1 MDRQFT
7 LSSHSVK
14 NKNGN
19 KPGDFTITYTNPII
33 LDPNR
38 EYELGLDRII
48 SMSFTWFN
56 ITREL
61 NNQKI
66 RYSSDSGAN
75 WTELIFN
82 PGVWNY
88 VDFDQYLKDKTR
100 SGTASN
106 PQYPI
111 TLEFDDTIFRTIVTL
126 APNYQLD
133 LTQSDFNDLIGFN
146 KRILTQSENVGD
158 YIPNL
163 SQDREILNI
172 HCDLISESLVDGNE
186 TDIIFSFSTSTLTPS
201 FSFTQE
207 PRRVQFN
214 PVNKNT
220 IKKIR
225 IYITDGKRRIIDL
238 NHSDTSFSLILR
250 EKKLI

>member
-1 MDRQFT
+1 MDRQLI

-19 KPGDFTITYTNPII
+19 KPGDFTIKYTNPII

-38 EYELGLDRII
+38 QYEIGLNRII
-48 SMSFTWFN
+48 SMSFTWCN
-56 ITREL
+56 ITSEL

-66 RYSSDSGAN
+66 RFSFDGGNN
-75 WTELIFN
+75 WTDLELN

-88 VDFDQYLKDKTR
+88 VDFNNFLKDNTKT
-100 SGTASN
+100 GTASN
-106 PQYPI
+106 PSYPI
-111 TLEFDDTIFRTIVTL
+111 SLEFDDTIFRTIITL
-126 APNYQLD
+126 AQNYQLD
-133 LTQSDFNDLIGFN
+133 LTQSNFKDLIGFN
-146 KRILTQSENVGD
+146 KQVLTNAENVGD

-172 HCDLISESLVDGNE
+172 HCDLIIDSLVDGDE
-186 TDIIFSFSTSTLTPS
+186 TDIIYSFSTSTLTPS
-201 FSFTQE
+201 YSFTQE

-220 IKKIR
+220 IYKVR
-225 IYITDGKRRIIDL
+225 IYITDGKQRIIDL

-250 EKKLI
+250 EKKD

>member
-1 MDRQFT
+1 MDRQLI

-19 KPGDFTITYTNPII
+19 KPSDFTIKYTNPII

-38 EYELGLDRII
+38 QYEIGLNRII

-56 ITREL
+56 VTKEL

-66 RYSSDSGAN
+66 RFSSDGGNN

-88 VDFDQYLKDKTR
+88 VDFNNFLKDNTKT
-100 SGTASN
+100 GTSSN
-106 PQYPI
+106 PVYPI
-111 TLEFDDTIFRTIVTL
+111 SLEFDDTIFRTIISL
-126 APNYQLD
+126 AQNYQLD

-146 KRILTQSENVGD
+146 KQVLTNAENVGD

-172 HCDLISESLVDGNE
+172 HCDLISDSLVDGDE
-186 TDIIFSFSTSTLTPS
+186 TDIIYSFSTSTLTPS
-201 FSFTQE
+201 FSFTQD

-220 IKKIR
+220 IYKIR
-225 IYITDGKRRIIDL
+225 IYITDGKQRIIDL
-238 NHSDTSFSLILR
+238 NHSDTAFSLILR
-250 EKKLI
+250 EKRD

>member
-1 MDRQFT
+1 MDRQLT

-146 KRILTQSENVGD
+146 KRILTQSENVG
-158 YIPNL
+158 L
-163 SQDREILNI
+163 SRF
-172 HCDLISESLVDGNE
+172 V
-186 TDIIFSFSTSTLTPS
+186 TFVT
-201 FSFTQE
+201 TQ
-207 PRRVQFN
+207 RNF
-214 PVNKNT
+214 
-220 IKKIR
+220 
-225 IYITDGKRRIIDL
+225 
-238 NHSDTSFSLILR
+238 
-250 EKKLI
+250 

>member
-1 MDRQFT
+1 MNRQLV
-7 LSSHSVK
+7 LSSHIVK
-14 NKNGN
+14 GISGN
-19 KPGDFTITYTNPII
+19 KPSDFTIKYRNPII
-33 LDPNR
+33 LDSNR
-38 EYELGLDRII
+38 QYEIGLDRII

-56 ITREL
+56 VTNEL

-66 RYSSDSGAN
+66 RYSTDSGAN
-75 WTELIFN
+75 WTEIIFN

-88 VDFDQYLKDKTR
+88 IDFDNLIKEKTKT
-100 SGTASN
+100 GTSSN

-111 TLEFDDTIFRTIVTL
+111 TLEFNDTIFRTIITL
-126 APNYQLD
+126 ASNYRLD
-133 LTQSDFNDLIGFN
+133 LTGDLIGFN
-146 KRILTQSENVGD
+146 KKILTSSVNVGD

-163 SQDREILNI
+163 SQDREILNV
-172 HCDLISESLVDGNE
+172 HCDLISDSLVDGE
-186 TDIIFSFSTSTLTPS
+186 ESDIIYSFSTSTLTPS
-201 FSFTQE
+201 YSFTQE

-220 IKKIR
+220 IHKIR

-250 EKKLI
+250 EKRD

>member
-1 MDRQFT
+1 MDRQLI

-19 KPGDFTITYTNPII
+19 KPGDFTIRYTNPII

-38 EYELGLDRII
+38 QYELGLDRIV

-56 ITREL
+56 ITQTL

-66 RYSSDSGAN
+66 RFSSDGGGN
-75 WTELIFN
+75 WTELILN

-88 VDFDQYLKDKTR
+88 VDFNNFIKEETR
-100 SGTASN
+100 TGTANN
-106 PQYPI
+106 PSYPI
-111 TLEFDDTIFRTIVTL
+111 TIEFDDTIFRTIITL
-126 APNYQLD
+126 AQNYQLD

-146 KRILTQSENVGD
+146 KQILTKSENIGD

-172 HCDLISESLVDGNE
+172 HCDLISDSLVDGDE

-207 PRRVQFN
+207 PRRVQFS

-220 IKKIR
+220 INKIR
-225 IYITDGKRRIIDL
+225 IWAIP
-238 NHSDTSFSLILR
+238 R
-250 EKKLI
+250 EWCQNPGF

>member
-1 MDRQFT
+1 MDRQLI

-19 KPGDFTITYTNPII
+19 KPSDFTIKYTNPII

-38 EYELGLDRII
+38 QYEIGLNRII

-56 ITREL
+56 ITSEL
-61 NNQKI
+61 DNQKI
-66 RYSSDSGAN
+66 RFSSDSGAN
-75 WTELIFN
+75 WKELVFN

-88 VDFDQYLKDKTR
+88 IDFNTFLKDNTKT
-100 SGTASN
+100 GTASN
-106 PQYPI
+106 PVYPI
-111 TLEFDDTIFRTIVTL
+111 SLEFDDTIFRTIITL
-126 APNYQLD
+126 AQNYQLD
-133 LTQSDFNDLIGFN
+133 LTKSDFNDLIGFD
-146 KRILTQSENVGD
+146 KKILSSSQNIGD
-158 YIPNL
+158 HIPNL

-172 HCDLISESLVDGNE
+172 HCDLISESLVDADE
-186 TDIIFSFSTSTLTPS
+186 TDIIYSFSTSTLTPS
-201 FSFTQE
+201 YSFTQE

-220 IKKIR
+220 IYKIR

-250 EKKLI
+250 EKKD

>member
-1 MDRQFT
+1 MDRQLI

-14 NKNGN
+14 NQNGN
-19 KPGDFTITYTNPII
+19 KPSDFTIKYTNPII

-38 EYELGLDRII
+38 KYEIGLNRII

-56 ITREL
+56 ITSEL

-66 RYSSDSGAN
+66 RFSSDSGAN
-75 WTELIFN
+75 WKELVFN

-88 VDFDQYLKDKTR
+88 IDFNTFLKDNTKT
-100 SGTASN
+100 GTASN
-106 PQYPI
+106 PVYPI
-111 TLEFDDTIFRTIVTL
+111 SLEFDDTIFRTIITL
-126 APNYQLD
+126 AQNYQLD

-146 KRILTQSENVGD
+146 KQVLTNAENVGD

-172 HCDLISESLVDGNE
+172 HSDLISDSLVDGDE
-186 TDIIFSFSTSTLTPS
+186 TDIIYSFSTSTLTPS
-201 FSFTQE
+201 YSFTQE

-220 IKKIR
+220 IYKIR

-238 NHSDTSFSLILR
+238 NHSDTLFSLILR
-250 EKKLI
+250 EKKD

>member
-1 MDRQFT
+1 MDRQLI

-19 KPGDFTITYTNPII
+19 KPSDFTIKYTNPII
-33 LDPNR
+33 LDQNR
-38 EYELGLDRII
+38 QYEIGLNRII

-56 ITREL
+56 ITSEL

-66 RYSSDSGAN
+66 RFSSDSGAN
-75 WTELIFN
+75 WKELVFN

-88 VDFDQYLKDKTR
+88 IDFNTFLKDNTKT
-100 SGTASN
+100 GTASN
-106 PQYPI
+106 PVYPI
-111 TLEFDDTIFRTIVTL
+111 SLEFDDTIFRTIITL
-126 APNYQLD
+126 AQNYQLD
-133 LTQSDFNDLIGFN
+133 LTKSDFNDLIGFN
-146 KRILTQSENVGD
+146 KKILTSSENVGD
-158 YIPNL
+158 HIPNL

-172 HCDLISESLVDGNE
+172 HCDLISESLVDADE
-186 TDIIFSFSTSTLTPS
+186 TDIIYSFSTSTLTPS
-201 FSFTQE
+201 YSFTQE

-214 PVNKNT
+214 PVNKNM

-250 EKKLI
+250 EKKD

>member
-1 MDRQFT
+1 MDRQLI

-14 NKNGN
+14 NKNGY
-19 KPGDFTITYTNPII
+19 KPGDFTIKYTNPII

-38 EYELGLDRII
+38 QYELGLDRIV

-56 ITREL
+56 VTKEL

-66 RYSSDSGAN
+66 RFSSDSGVN
-75 WTELIFN
+75 WRELLLQE
-82 PGVWNY
+82 GVWNY
-88 VDFDQYLKDKTR
+88 VYINDYLKDKTR
-100 SGTASN
+100 TGTASN
-106 PQYPI
+106 PSFPV
-111 TLEFDDTIFRTIVTL
+111 TLEFDDTIFRTIITL
-126 APNYQLD
+126 AQNYQLD
-133 LTQSDFNDLIGFN
+133 LTQSDFNDLVGFD
-146 KRILTQSENVGD
+146 KKILTKSENVGD

-186 TDIIFSFSTSTLTPS
+186 TDIIYSFSTSTLTPS
-201 FSFTQE
+201 YSFTQE

-220 IKKIR
+220 IKSIR
-225 IYITDGKRRIIDL
+225 VYITDGKRRIVDM
-238 NHSDTSFSLILR
+238 NHADTSLSLILR
-250 EKKLI
+250 EKID